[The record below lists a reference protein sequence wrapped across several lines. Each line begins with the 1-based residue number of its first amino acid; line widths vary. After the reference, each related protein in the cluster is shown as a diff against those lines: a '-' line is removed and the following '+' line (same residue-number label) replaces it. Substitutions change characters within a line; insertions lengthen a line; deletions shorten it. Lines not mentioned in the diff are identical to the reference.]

1 MHRAFS
7 SVSAAIDVA
16 LEANVRNLPTL
27 LARENGQC
35 LSFRAEN
42 VRDDRLRHSNNGR
55 RFPSTRNGV
64 FLKWKPPG
72 VRCRSR
78 AVCFVFRGFR

>member
-27 LARENGQC
+27 LVWQAGQV
-35 LSFRAEN
+35 RAAEE
-42 VRDDRLRHSNNGR
+42 L
-55 RFPSTRNGV
+55 
-64 FLKWKPPG
+64 
-72 VRCRSR
+72 
-78 AVCFVFRGFR
+78 AVIR

>member
-27 LARENGQC
+27 LNRQTGQ
-35 LSFRAEN
+35 SGPAGKRAGHLLN
-42 VRDDRLRHSNNGR
+42 ASGQ
-55 RFPSTRNGV
+55 
-64 FLKWKPPG
+64 PP
-72 VRCRSR
+72 CRKDFS
-78 AVCFVFRGFR
+78 